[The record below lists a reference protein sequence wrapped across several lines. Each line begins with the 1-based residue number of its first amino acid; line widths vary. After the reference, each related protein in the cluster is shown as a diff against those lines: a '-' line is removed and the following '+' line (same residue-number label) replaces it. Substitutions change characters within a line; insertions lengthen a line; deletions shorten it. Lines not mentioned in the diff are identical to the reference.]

1 MNKIGCV
8 IREKRIEAGLSQRR
22 LAAETGL
29 SINTIGNL
37 ERNISIPEIKTVVKI
52 SDVLGLDVSELM
64 KESAF

>member
-1 MNKIGCV
+1 MNKIGYV
-8 IREKRIEAGLSQRR
+8 IREKRIEAGLSQRK

-37 ERNISIPEIKTVVKI
+37 ERNVSVPEIKTVIKI
-52 SDVLGLDVSELM
+52 SDVLGLEVAELM

>member
-1 MNKIGCV
+1 MSKIGYV
-8 IREKRIEAGLSQRR
+8 IREKRIEAGLSQRK
-22 LAAETGL
+22 LADRTGL

-64 KESAF
+64 KESTF